1 MGVLQPRVSKVK
13 APDFF
18 FYFLFSFFF
27 CFLIFSVIRRN
38 PPPLLSASPS
48 ETIDDSVGH
57 HGVSSVFSIRRA
69 LETHRNDSMI
79 WMLITARRGQHDLDA
94 DYRHKRTA
102 LPPNS
107 LFNSSILDNFS
118 PRLELLVSD
127 AVKRQMTKDDEKHQK
142 EGELLVLLTNG
153 RKLMGTLCSF

>member
-1 MGVLQPRVSKVK
+1 
-13 APDFF
+13 
-18 FYFLFSFFF
+18 
-27 CFLIFSVIRRN
+27 
-38 PPPLLSASPS
+38 
-48 ETIDDSVGH
+48 
-57 HGVSSVFSIRRA
+57 
-69 LETHRNDSMI
+69 MI
-79 WMLITARRGQHDLDA
+79 WKLITARRGQHDLDA

-142 EGELLVLLTNG
+142 LLTDVGSALYGNTG
-153 RKLMGTLCSF
+153 RRATCAAYRW

>member
-1 MGVLQPRVSKVK
+1 
-13 APDFF
+13 
-18 FYFLFSFFF
+18 
-27 CFLIFSVIRRN
+27 
-38 PPPLLSASPS
+38 
-48 ETIDDSVGH
+48 
-57 HGVSSVFSIRRA
+57 
-69 LETHRNDSMI
+69 MI

-142 EGELLVLLTNG
+142 MMTWYWSVRFQPDVTISWRDYFIRG
-153 RKLMGTLCSF
+153 RRATCAAYRW

>member
-1 MGVLQPRVSKVK
+1 
-13 APDFF
+13 
-18 FYFLFSFFF
+18 
-27 CFLIFSVIRRN
+27 
-38 PPPLLSASPS
+38 
-48 ETIDDSVGH
+48 
-57 HGVSSVFSIRRA
+57 
-69 LETHRNDSMI
+69 MI

-107 LFNSSILDNFS
+107 LFNSSILD
-118 PRLELLVSD
+118 

-142 EGELLVLLTNG
+142 EGELLVLLTDG

>member
-107 LFNSSILDNFS
+107 LFNSSILD
-118 PRLELLVSD
+118 